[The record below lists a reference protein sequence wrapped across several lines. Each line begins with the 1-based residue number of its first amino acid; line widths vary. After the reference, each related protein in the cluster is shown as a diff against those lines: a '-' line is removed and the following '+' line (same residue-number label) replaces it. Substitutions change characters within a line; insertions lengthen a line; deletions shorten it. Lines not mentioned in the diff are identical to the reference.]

1 MGFKEKVSLSKLSCY
16 SSQLF
21 FSFPINTGE
30 FFLNLGIRSRFLT
43 LKRNTAFIFAVDQLS
58 YILEKEEVKTIIKI
72 EDHESEILP
81 RLKKNSRLRNRVILL
96 CTKILTLRSK
106 LKSLGYWYSI
116 FNFLVAFFKF
126 LLEVFNI
133 FAFN

>member
-1 MGFKEKVSLSKLSCY
+1 MGIDRLRRKSISIKIIMKSCY

-72 EDHESEILP
+72 EDHDSEILP
-81 RLKKNSRLRNRVILL
+81 RLKKISRLRERVILL
-96 CTKILTLRSK
+96 STK
-106 LKSLGYWYSI
+106 
-116 FNFLVAFFKF
+116 
-126 LLEVFNI
+126 
-133 FAFN
+133 